1 VPSERSGSGR
11 RGTIRRLG
19 TIAVLIAGLAGA
31 IGLLEGPGS
40 GHAPASTPSPTV
52 ASRVSQPLGSMFQDD
67 RLLLYSS
74 TPTVVRTL
82 DTLRALGV
90 DRLRVTVL
98 WSALAPASGSRIAPA
113 GFDGTNPA
121 AYPSG
126 VWAPYDR
133 LLLLARAR
141 GLGVDFDLT
150 APGPL
155 WAMRPGAPIAREA
168 NHFEPSAAAFERF
181 VIAIGRRYSGRYVPP
196 RAQAPLSRVD
206 YWSVWNEPNQPGWLA
221 PQTAGLGPRAGPG
234 LRAGLGPRA
243 GPGLRAGLGPR
254 AVLESARLYRG
265 YVDGAFAALRRT
277 GHGRDTFLIG
287 ELAPEGDERRG
298 ASLPV
303 PPIRFLRALYCT
315 GSSYRPLIG
324 AAATALGCPAGGPS
338 PAFVAAHPGL
348 FAATGFAHHP
358 YSFFLAPQAPMPD
371 VNFAPL
377 SELGRLEH
385 GLDAIFSAYSV
396 SRRLP
401 IYLTE
406 YGYETN
412 PPNPFRGVSPA
423 TQAAYLNQAEYMAW
437 SDPRVRTL
445 SQFLL
450 YDSAPDAAYPRGS
463 IGYWSTFQTGLAF
476 LSGKPKPS
484 FFTYALPIFV
494 PDPSF
499 ARGTAVTVWG
509 MLRLAPDGTEQ
520 RALVQWRSSG
530 GRTDWR
536 TLEFVTTANPSGVLL
551 VRVRLPG
558 SGAVRLAWRS
568 PRGVTDYS
576 RAFPV
581 RLIPSG

>member
-1 VPSERSGSGR
+1 M
-11 RGTIRRLG
+11 
-19 TIAVLIAGLAGA
+19 AGVAGA

-40 GHAPASTPSPTV
+40 GRAGGRVSVSTPIPTV
-52 ASRVSQPLGSMFQDD
+52 ASRVSRPLGSMFQDD
-67 RLLLYSS
+67 RFLLYSS

-82 DTLRALGV
+82 DTLRELGV

-98 WSALAPASGSRIAPA
+98 WSALAPAADSRIAPA
-113 GFDGTNPA
+113 GFDAANPV

-126 VWAPYDR
+126 AWAPYDR

-181 VIAIGRRYSGRYVPP
+181 VIAVGRRYSGRYVPP
-196 RAQAPLSRVD
+196 GASAPLPRVA

-221 PQTAGLGPRAGPG
+221 PQAAGPG
-234 LRAGLGPRA
+234 AG
-243 GPGLRAGLGPR
+243 

-298 ASLPV
+298 ESLPA
-303 PPIRFLRALYCT
+303 PPIPFLRALYCT
-315 GSSYRPLIG
+315 GSSYQPLTG
-324 AAATALGCPAGGPS
+324 SAATALGCPAGGPS
-338 PAFVAAHPGL
+338 SAFVAAHPGL

-358 YSFFLAPQAPMPD
+358 YSFFLAPQAPMQD
-371 VNFAPL
+371 ANFAPL

-396 SRRLP
+396 PRRLP

-412 PPNPFRGVSPA
+412 PPNPFRGVSLA
-423 TQAAYLNQAEYMAW
+423 TQAAYLNEAEYMAW
-437 SDPRVRTL
+437 RDPRVRTL

-450 YDSAPDAAYPRGS
+450 YDSAPDTAYPRGS
-463 IGYWSTFQTGLAF
+463 VGYWSTFQTGLVF

-484 FFTYALPIFV
+484 LFTYGLPIFV

-499 ARGTAVTVWG
+499 VRGSPVTLWG

-520 RALVQWRSSG
+520 RALVQWRTG
-530 GRTDWR
+530 VGQADWR
-536 TLEFVTTANPSGVLL
+536 TLEFVTTANRSGVLL
-551 VRVRLPG
+551 VRIRLPG